1 MKNID
6 SWSSHMQNGH
16 PTSNMSR
23 SSPRRASPTTIIENS
38 LPNAARETS
47 SATATV
53 ATAAAAQYVLHHR
66 KQRHASAHPQL
77 FLDSVASLQQNVGAY
92 SRVMQWPRLELD
104 DLQIVPG
111 ATLLSSSTNS

>member
-1 MKNID
+1 MEFSK
-6 SWSSHMQNGH
+6 NGH